1 MIFNSKSFKNRWFY
15 LGIASL
21 FIFIIWLILVINHT
35 GFILK
40 SDTLFT
46 RLLQNQFTYHYQ
58 NLVIAITLL
67 GNPVPMMTISALT
80 FGFLFYRRKYQLGLF
95 MAGSGLS
102 ILLSNL
108 LLKEWIARPRPSALH
123 LVNASGFSF
132 PSGHAMNSL
141 FLFGVFYLIY
151 KPYIPQK
158 LQFMFKTACLLI
170 PLLIGLSRVVVG
182 VHYPSD
188 VIGGFLLAIV
198 GLSIFYTC
206 LTSKKRLS

>member
-1 MIFNSKSFKNRWFY
+1 MY

-21 FIFIIWLILVINHT
+21 FVFIIWLILVANHAE
-35 GFILK
+35 FISK
-40 SDTLFT
+40 VDILFT
-46 RLLQNQFTYHYQ
+46 QLLQNQFTYHYK

-67 GNPVPMMTISALT
+67 GNPLPMVAISAVT
-80 FGFLFYRRKYQLGLF
+80 FGFLFYQKKYQLGLL

-102 ILLSNL
+102 ILLTNL
-108 LLKEWIARPRPSALH
+108 LLKEWIARPRPSSIMH
-123 LVNASGFSF
+123 LVNARGFSF

-141 FLFGVFYLIY
+141 FLFSVFYLVY

-158 LQFMFKTACLLI
+158 LQFIFKICCVLF
-170 PLLIGLSRVVVG
+170 PLLIGISRVIVG

-198 GLSIFYTC
+198 GTAIFYTC
-206 LTSKKRLS
+206 LLNKKSLA